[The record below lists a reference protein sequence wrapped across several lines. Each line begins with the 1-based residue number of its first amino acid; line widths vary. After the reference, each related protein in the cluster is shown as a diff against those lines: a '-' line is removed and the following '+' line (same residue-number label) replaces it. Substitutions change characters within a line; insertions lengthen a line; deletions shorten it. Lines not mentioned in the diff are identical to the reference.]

1 VVGADFSWL
10 KTREGTASTVSHDDV
25 IHRFRLA
32 LFARAAE
39 VGVSEACRQFGLHRS
54 TYYRWHQKV
63 QQWGLDALHPRERR
77 KPRMPNQT
85 PPWIE
90 QRVVAFALGY
100 PGFGPRRIAAELAR
114 PQWGGVVLSANGVWL
129 ILRRH
134 GLSRRERRLALVA
147 GAAAPPG
154 PERPEPQPERHLD
167 ASKPGDL
174 VQLDCFTVG
183 RLSGTKGRVWQYTA
197 IDVASGF
204 TWADLHATPH
214 NPDARFTS
222 ALLGRVQADLK
233 QAGWRLQ
240 RISTDNGSEF
250 RSQVFRQAAADL
262 GVAHRF
268 IHAGRPQSNGAVE
281 RVQRTI
287 LEECWRR
294 SFARSLVPRLTALQ
308 RDLESYLR
316 YYNYDRVH
324 LGRLTNGRIP
334 ADIVFGAN
342 KMRPRT

>member
-1 VVGADFSWL
+1 MSD
-10 KTREGTASTVSHDDV
+10 DDV
-25 IHRFRLA
+25 LHRFRLA
-32 LFARAAE
+32 LFARARV
-39 VGVSEACRQFGLHRS
+39 VGVTEACREFGVHRS
-54 TYYRWHQKV
+54 TYYRWRQKV
-63 QQWGLDALHPRERR
+63 LQWGLDALRPRERR
-77 KPRMPNQT
+77 RPRMPNQT
-85 PPWIE
+85 PPWVE

-114 PQWGGVVLSANGVWL
+114 PQWGGLVLSPNGVWL

-134 GLSRRERRLALVA
+134 GLSHRNRRLALVA

-154 PERPEPQPERHLD
+154 PERPLPEPERHLE
-167 ASKPGDL
+167 AEKPGDL

-204 TWADLHATPH
+204 TWADLHASPH
-214 NPDARFTS
+214 NPDARFTR
-222 ALLGRVQADLK
+222 ALLCRVHAELAT
-233 QAGWRLQ
+233 AGWPLQ

-250 RSQVFRQAAADL
+250 RSQLFRQAAATL
-262 GVAHRF
+262 EVTHRF

-281 RVQRTI
+281 RVQRTV

-294 SFARSLVPRLTALQ
+294 SFARSLVPKLTALQ
-308 RDLESYLR
+308 RDLQSYLR
-316 YYNYDRVH
+316 YYNYDRAH
-324 LGRLTNGRIP
+324 LGRLTKGRIP

-342 KMRPRT
+342 KMHART

>member
-1 VVGADFSWL
+1 M
-10 KTREGTASTVSHDDV
+10 SHDDV

-32 LFARAAE
+32 LFARAGE
-39 VGVSEACRQFGLHRS
+39 VGVTQACREFGVHRS
-54 TYYRWHQKV
+54 TYYRWRQKV
-63 QQWGLDALHPRERR
+63 QQWGLDALRPRERR

-85 PPWIE
+85 PPWLE
-90 QRVVAFALGY
+90 QKVVAFALGY

-114 PQWGGVVLSANGVWL
+114 PHWGGLELSPNGVWL

-154 PERPEPQPERHLD
+154 PERREPVPERHLE
-167 ASKPGDL
+167 AEKPGDL

-222 ALLGRVQADLK
+222 ALLRRVHAELAL
-233 QAGWRLQ
+233 AGWPLE

-250 RSQVFRQAAADL
+250 RSQLFRQAASEL
-262 GVAHRF
+262 GITHRF

-281 RVQRTI
+281 RVQRTV

-294 SFARSLVPRLTALQ
+294 SFARSLVPKLTALN

-316 YYNYDRVH
+316 YYNHDRIH
-324 LGRLTNGRIP
+324 LGRLTKGRIP

-342 KMRPRT
+342 KMRARI

>member
-1 VVGADFSWL
+1 MSD
-10 KTREGTASTVSHDDV
+10 DDV
-25 IHRFRLA
+25 LHRFRVA
-32 LFARAAE
+32 LFARAGQ
-39 VGVSEACRQFGLHRS
+39 VGVTQACREFGVHRS
-54 TYYRWHQKV
+54 TYYRWRQKV
-63 QQWGLDALHPRERR
+63 QAWGLDALRPRERR

-85 PPWIE
+85 PPWVE

-114 PQWGGVVLSANGVWL
+114 PHWGGTLLSGNGVWL

-134 GLSRRERRLALVA
+134 GLSRRAQRLALVA

-154 PERPEPQPERHLD
+154 PERPQPPPERHLD
-167 ASKPGDL
+167 AEKPGDL

-222 ALLGRVQADLK
+222 ILLRRVHRELAV
-233 QAGWRLQ
+233 AGWSLQ
-240 RISTDNGSEF
+240 HISTDNGSEF
-250 RSQVFRQAAADL
+250 RSQVFRQTAAAL
-262 GVAHRF
+262 AIHHRF

-294 SFARSLVPRLTALQ
+294 TFARSLVPKLTALQ

-316 YYNYDRVH
+316 YYNHDRAH
-324 LGRLTNGRIP
+324 LGRLTKGRIP
-334 ADIVFGAN
+334 ADSVFGAN
-342 KMRPRT
+342 KMRARI